1 MDNPLEENRT
11 RKPYMT
17 WAGITFA
24 AAMLFGATSFQPLAG
39 ICGLLSLLF
48 AIISLADKYV
58 MNRGVPVRK
67 DRALNIFANVLGGA
81 VILTISLQ
89 LLIPAIR
96 SARMT
101 AKRAEETKEAQFNT
115 EHPPKD
121 GPVVEYYENGQKKI
135 EGHYKNGEQD
145 GLWTQWYENGQKKS
159 EVNFTNNLQQG
170 LWTMWHEN
178 GQKKE
183 EGHFI
188 NGSPDG
194 LCTMWDKDGNK
205 TRVILFKDGEMVV
218 LE

>member
-1 MDNPLEENRT
+1 MSMDNPLEENRT

-121 GPVVEYYENGQKKI
+121 GPVVEYYENGKKKS
-135 EGHYKNGEQD
+135 EGNFKNSLQD
-145 GLWTQWYENGQKKS
+145 GLWTI
-159 EVNFTNNLQQG
+159 
-170 LWTMWHEN
+170 WHEN

-194 LCTMWDKDGNK
+194 LWTLWDKDGNK